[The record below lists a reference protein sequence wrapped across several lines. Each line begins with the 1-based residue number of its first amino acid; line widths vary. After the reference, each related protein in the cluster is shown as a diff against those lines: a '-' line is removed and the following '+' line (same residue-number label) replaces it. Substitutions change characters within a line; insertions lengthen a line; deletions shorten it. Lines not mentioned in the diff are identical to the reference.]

1 MKRALTID
9 VFTLT
14 LLMIFFVVACVA
26 TLSTLPCGAF
36 CGQAVLENDG
46 DDGIP
51 THLMSAPVSIW
62 NLGRWYQ
69 GKLNNRQNCVTYF
82 SGRVSA
88 PILFLL
94 I

>member
-1 MKRALTID
+1 MKRARTID
-9 VFTLT
+9 VFALT
-14 LLMIFFVVACVA
+14 LLMFFFVVACVA

-36 CGQAVLENDG
+36 SDQAVLEDDG
-46 DDGIP
+46 DDGILSD
-51 THLMSAPVSIW
+51 LMSAHVSVW
-62 NLGRWYQ
+62 NLDRWYQ
-69 GKLNNRQNCVTYF
+69 DKRSNRKNCVTYF